1 MTDEPDKIP
10 DQDIQYETIKSFEK
24 LWERETFDF
33 FMKRKIITSEISW
46 NTFLSLEG
54 NIQNETY
61 ENPVQLT
68 KPDIPTTAII
78 IP

>member
-10 DQDIQYETIKSFEK
+10 DQDMQYETIKS
-24 LWERETFDF
+24 FDF